1 MNVRR
6 SYIILDILAAAAFAG
21 VYFLKEFARTKLGF
35 VRWLNFNGNKLIESI
50 PYDKVKYIMLAV
62 ILLVAL
68 LALAAA
74 FRRKAAKGIN
84 GTIMC
89 VVLIAA
95 SLYYVYATIAFDY
108 AYSQA
113 FFLMIPAAGAG
124 TLLLAI
130 RNLIPPVSSA
140 G

>member
-1 MNVRR
+1 MKK
-6 SYIILDILAAAAFAG
+6 STIILDILAGLAFLGAYEMRRFAAH
-21 VYFLKEFARTKLGF
+21 RIGF

-50 PYDKVKYIMLAV
+50 PYDKVKYIMMAV

-74 FRRKAAKGIN
+74 LRRKAAKGIN